1 MVGRKS
7 FLFFFLGW
15 VFLPCLPPICLLH
28 YVYLTL
34 GGNRELDSSC
44 PTFLCLYFQE
54 IDWWRQ
60 TTSSTLIIFI
70 HPISFWQN
78 LFWCVVS
85 SLTFLCLYLQEKVS
99 KKKFF
104 GQIKSNIDSYHR
116 SDRTYSNASSL
127 FVSKLS
133 TSTDEQKERLS

>member
-70 HPISFWQN
+70 HPIIFLTEPILMRRFFSDISLPLFARESLKEEILWTDKIQHRLLSSF
-78 LFWCVVS
+78 
-85 SLTFLCLYLQEKVS
+85 
-99 KKKFF
+99 
-104 GQIKSNIDSYHR
+104 
-116 SDRTYSNASSL
+116 
-127 FVSKLS
+127 
-133 TSTDEQKERLS
+133 